1 MCNFKFITVADDD
14 DDDDPTMSDCKLG
27 TFSKCNVFKLLVRH
41 LATLNQLHV
50 ICYAVTALIL
60 WHENKDDAFCVCF
73 SEINY
78 KEIVAFVVI
87 H

>member
-1 MCNFKFITVADDD
+1 M
-14 DDDDPTMSDCKLG
+14 
-27 TFSKCNVFKLLVRH
+27 FSKYDVFKLLVRH

-50 ICYAVTALIL
+50 ICYAVAAFIL

-73 SEINY
+73 REINY
-78 KEIVAFVVI
+78 KQIVAFVVI